1 MRKLYSLP
9 GLGLALVFLIVSLIF
24 INKSVEESNK
34 FKEEKVKVSE
44 ILNFN
49 DRMLSFRD
57 WVFSK
62 DAWDEK
68 KAKFETVIKNADDH
82 YEKANTYGYYLLYT
96 CLAFFILIVAIYAK
110 KRIYFGLTFAIS
122 FISLVLLG
130 EGVMNP
136 ILEMS
141 AFKEDMTIKVYV
153 HPDDIPYF
161 EEAVDYIAEVN
172 EFMGNVDKVI
182 NLVRIV
188 PVIGPETANE
198 VQVITGSAKEYLTE
212 GETFLN
218 EHRDQSIGFD
228 KVFPGRTYF
237 YYQNK
242 GIMDVITLLWKHD
255 NKPVAVAI
263 GTFSVVVPAVKLIA
277 TLLMLLF
284 GVTRAKRFRK
294 FLSYIAKF
302 SMADVFV
309 VSAFL
314 SYLSFANMSAG
325 VDMDAKVL
333 FGLYYFMGYVVLSI
347 FLGILLDKSIQE
359 RAKSEE
365 EADQDV
371 QLSPE
376 IKDSDKTNT

>member
-1 MRKLYSLP
+1 MKKIYSLP
-9 GLGLALVFLIVSLIF
+9 GLGLALVFLIVSFIF
-24 INKSVEESNK
+24 INKSVKESNK

-49 DRMLSFRD
+49 DRLLSFRD

-68 KAKFETVIKNADDH
+68 KAKLDVVMKESDAH
-82 YEKANTYGYYLLYT
+82 YEKANTYGYYLLFT
-96 CLAFFILIVAIYAK
+96 CLAFFILIVAIYGK
-110 KRIYFGLTFAIS
+110 KRIYFGLTFAIC
-122 FISLVLLG
+122 FISIVLLG
-130 EGVMNP
+130 QGVMNP

-141 AFKEDMTIKVYV
+141 AFKEEMTIKVYV

-161 EEAVDYIAEVN
+161 DGAVEYIAEVN
-172 EFMGNVDKVI
+172 EFMGDIHNVID
-182 NLVRIV
+182 LVRIV
-188 PVIGPETANE
+188 PYVGPKVANE
-198 VQVITGSAKEYLTE
+198 VQAVTGGAQEHLTE
-212 GETFLN
+212 GEAFLN
-218 EHRDQSIGFD
+218 KNRDNPIGFD

-263 GTFSVVVPAVKLIA
+263 GTFSVVVPGIKLIA

-347 FLGILLDKSIQE
+347 FLGLLLDRSIKV
-359 RAKSEE
+359 RI
-365 EADQDV
+365 DN
-371 QLSPE
+371 
-376 IKDSDKTNT
+376 DKE

>member
-1 MRKLYSLP
+1 MKKIYSLP
-9 GLGLALVFLIVSLIF
+9 GLGLSLVFLVVSFIF

-34 FKEEKVKVSE
+34 FKQEKIKVSE

-49 DRMLSFRD
+49 DRLLSFRD

-68 KAKFETVIKNADDH
+68 KAKLDVVMKESDAH
-82 YEKANTYGYYLLYT
+82 YEKATTYGHYLLFT
-96 CLAFFILIVAIYAK
+96 CLAFFLLIIAIYAK

-122 FISLVLLG
+122 FVAIVLLG
-130 EGVMNP
+130 QGVMNP

-141 AFKEDMTIKVYV
+141 AFKEEMTIKVYV

-161 EEAVDYIAEVN
+161 EGAVEYMAEVN
-172 EFMGNVDKVI
+172 AFMGDVHKVVD
-182 NLVRIV
+182 LVRIV
-188 PVIGPETANE
+188 PLIGPRTANE
-198 VQVITGSAKEYLTE
+198 VQTVTGGAQEYLAE
-212 GETFLN
+212 GEAFLE
-218 EHRDQSIGFD
+218 EHRDNPIGFD

-242 GIMDVITLLWKHD
+242 GIMDVITLLWKHG

-263 GTFSVVVPAVKLIA
+263 GTFSVVVPAIKLIA

-284 GVTRAKRFRK
+284 GVTKAKRFRK

-314 SYLSFANMSAG
+314 AFLSFANMSAG
-325 VDMDAKVL
+325 VEMDAKVL
-333 FGLYYFMGYVVLSI
+333 FGLYYFMGYVILSI
-347 FLGILLDKSIQE
+347 FLGMLLDRSIKARVE
-359 RAKSEE
+359 
-365 EADQDV
+365 
-371 QLSPE
+371 
-376 IKDSDKTNT
+376 DKKEH